1 MIEHILN
8 SKKVERAIFLIVIL
22 VSLLFDD
29 SIEIRI
35 ILPFL
40 ILICY
45 KRCLFGETNEN
56 SLGYMLKNSK
66 IDFILTLVLVVEFFG
81 FIVLM

>member
-8 SKKVERAIFLIVIL
+8 SKKVERTIFLIVIL
-22 VSLLFDD
+22 VSLFFND

-40 ILICY
+40 VLICY
-45 KRCLFGETNEN
+45 KRCIFGETNTN
-56 SLGYMLKNSK
+56 SLEFMLKNSK
-66 IDFILTLVLVVEFFG
+66 IDFILTLVLIVEFFG
-81 FIVLM
+81 FIVMM

>member
-22 VSLLFDD
+22 VSL
-29 SIEIRI
+29 RI

-40 ILICY
+40 VLICY

-56 SLGYMLKNSK
+56 SLEYMLKNSK
-66 IDFILTLVLVVEFFG
+66 IDLILTLVLVVEFFG

>member
-8 SKKVERAIFLIVIL
+8 SKKVERTIFLIVIL
-22 VSLLFDD
+22 VSLLFND

-40 ILICY
+40 VLICY
-45 KRCLFGETNEN
+45 NRCIFGETNTN
-56 SLGYMLKNSK
+56 SLEFMLKNSK
-66 IDFILTLVLVVEFFG
+66 IDFILTLVLIVEFFG

>member
-8 SKKVERAIFLIVIL
+8 SKKVERTIFLIVIL
-22 VSLLFDD
+22 VSILFND

-40 ILICY
+40 VLICY
-45 KRCLFGETNEN
+45 KRCIFGETNTN
-56 SLGYMLKNSK
+56 SLEFMLKNSK
-66 IDFILTLVLVVEFFG
+66 IDFILTLVLIVEFFG

>member
-8 SKKVERAIFLIVIL
+8 SKKVERTIFLIVIL
-22 VSLLFDD
+22 VSLLFND

-40 ILICY
+40 VLICY
-45 KRCLFGETNEN
+45 KRWIFGETNTN
-56 SLGYMLKNSK
+56 SLEFMLKNSK
-66 IDFILTLVLVVEFFG
+66 IDFILTLVLIVEFFG

>member
-1 MIEHILN
+1 M
-8 SKKVERAIFLIVIL
+8 SVLIVIL
-22 VSLLFDD
+22 VSLLFND

-40 ILICY
+40 VLICY
-45 KRCLFGETNEN
+45 KRCIFGETNTN
-56 SLGYMLKNSK
+56 SLEFMLKNSK
-66 IDFILTLVLVVEFFG
+66 IDFILTLVLIVEFFG